1 MRLASTDSGK
11 ALGEWAAEHVTL
23 VLNTALFAN
32 GSHFAHDEIEIYGK
46 TYDRNVHTYKQTK
59 TPYFT
64 YMWGSL
70 RLVLTS

>member
-1 MRLASTDSGK
+1 MRLSIADSRK

-23 VLNTALFAN
+23 VMNTALFAN
-32 GSHFAHDEIEIYGK
+32 GGHFAHDEIEIYSK

-59 TPYFT
+59 MPYFT

-70 RLVLTS
+70 RLVPTS